1 MFSIYLVILFVSFY
15 AGFRVAMV
23 SQIDD
28 DSYTVPAAQVSRAA
42 SAGLALALAMT
53 VAFILDGGSFFVSVN

>member
-1 MFSIYLVILFVSFY
+1 MFSIYLVVLFVSFY

-28 DSYTVPAAQVSRAA
+28 DSYSVPAVQMSRAA
-42 SAGLALALAMT
+42 SAGLALALAMI
-53 VAFILDGGSFFVSVN
+53 VAFTLDGGSFFVSVN